1 MIIKLFD
8 TLLNKLGGQELST
21 NITYG
26 RVSDEFNNALSAWLD
41 GESKYRLTVGAGFL
55 KVVDRFV

>member
-8 TLLNKLGGQELST
+8 TLLNKLGGQELSA

-41 GESKYRLTVGAGFL
+41 GESKYRLTVEQ
-55 KVVDRFV
+55 VS

>member
-1 MIIKLFD
+1 VSRCEKKDMIIKLFD
-8 TLLNKLGGQELST
+8 TLLNKLGGQELSA

-41 GESKYRLTVGAGFL
+41 GESKYRLTVEQ
-55 KVVDRFV
+55 VS